1 MWLMNNW
8 NRLMK
13 YFQPQIIKTTTVP
26 DLSMRR
32 YDNLMT
38 GNSLNDQYNFTVSTE
53 NLWPFYEWNM
63 GSYSLTLM
71 RTKWNCSIV

>member
-8 NRLMK
+8 NKLMK
-13 YFQPQIIKTTTVP
+13 YFQPQIIKTITVP

-38 GNSLNDQYNFTVSTE
+38 GNSLK
-53 NLWPFYEWNM
+53 
-63 GSYSLTLM
+63 
-71 RTKWNCSIV
+71 RSI

>member
-13 YFQPQIIKTTTVP
+13 YFQPQIIKTITVP

-38 GNSLNDQYNFTVSTE
+38 GNSLKWSIQFHCQHWKSLAF
-53 NLWPFYEWNM
+53 LWM
-63 GSYSLTLM
+63 KHG
-71 RTKWNCSIV
+71 

>member
-13 YFQPQIIKTTTVP
+13 YFQPQIIQTITVP

-38 GNSLNDQYNFTVSTE
+38 GNSL
-53 NLWPFYEWNM
+53 
-63 GSYSLTLM
+63 
-71 RTKWNCSIV
+71 KWSI

>member
-13 YFQPQIIKTTTVP
+13 YFQPQIIQTTTVP

-38 GNSLNDQYNFTVSTE
+38 GNSL
-53 NLWPFYEWNM
+53 
-63 GSYSLTLM
+63 
-71 RTKWNCSIV
+71 KWSI